1 MDLLEIRKKLDQID
15 KELVRL
21 FEQRMD
27 LCRQVAEYKIE
38 TGKPVYDEE
47 RESQK
52 IKSVRELAESEENKQ
67 GAEEMFRQLIT
78 VSRRLQYRLLAENGQ
93 DMQLHFKAVDS
104 LPKTGV
110 RVVYQGIEGAYSH
123 GAALQYF
130 GDNVDAYHV
139 KTWEAAMEEV
149 EKGRADYGVLPI
161 ENSSAGVVEDNYDLL
176 MEYHNYIVAETFLPV
191 KHALLGL
198 PDASL
203 EEIKTV
209 FSHPQGLMQC
219 SEYLDS
225 HPDWKKISVENTAVA
240 AKKVIEE
247 GDKTQAAVA
256 SEIAGRLYGL
266 KVLQSSVNYNKENTT
281 RFIIVSRQPIYKKTA
296 DKVSICFE
304 LPHKSGSLYNILSNF
319 IYNNVNMV
327 MIESRP
333 VKDKNWEYRF
343 FVDVEGNLGDS
354 AVNNALKGIEEE
366 AVNMRILGNY

>member
-1 MDLLEIRKKLDQID
+1 M
-15 KELVRL
+15 
-21 FEQRMD
+21 
-27 LCRQVAEYKIE
+27 
-38 TGKPVYDEE
+38 
-47 RESQK
+47 
-52 IKSVRELAESEENKQ
+52 
-67 GAEEMFRQLIT
+67 
-78 VSRRLQYRLLAENGQ
+78 
-93 DMQLHFKAVDS
+93 
-104 LPKTGV
+104 
-110 RVVYQGIEGAYSH
+110 
-123 GAALQYF
+123 
-130 GDNVDAYHV
+130 
-139 KTWEAAMEEV
+139 
-149 EKGRADYGVLPI
+149 
-161 ENSSAGVVEDNYDLL
+161 EDNYDLL

-354 AVNNALKGIEEE
+354 AVNLSLIHIFCSVGSLRYA
-366 AVNMRILGNY
+366 RQRSRRF

>member
-130 GDNVDAYHV
+130 GDNVDAYPV

>member
-161 ENSSAGVVEDNYDLL
+161 ENSSAGVVEDNY
-176 MEYHNYIVAETFLPV
+176 YIVAETFLPV

>member
-67 GAEEMFRQLIT
+67 GAEEMFRQLMT

-104 LPKTGV
+104 LPKAGV

-225 HPDWKKISVENTAVA
+225 HPDWKKISVENTAMA

>member
-1 MDLLEIRKKLDQID
+1 
-15 KELVRL
+15 
-21 FEQRMD
+21 
-27 LCRQVAEYKIE
+27 
-38 TGKPVYDEE
+38 
-47 RESQK
+47 
-52 IKSVRELAESEENKQ
+52 
-67 GAEEMFRQLIT
+67 
-78 VSRRLQYRLLAENGQ
+78 
-93 DMQLHFKAVDS
+93 
-104 LPKTGV
+104 
-110 RVVYQGIEGAYSH
+110 
-123 GAALQYF
+123 
-130 GDNVDAYHV
+130 
-139 KTWEAAMEEV
+139 
-149 EKGRADYGVLPI
+149 
-161 ENSSAGVVEDNYDLL
+161 
-176 MEYHNYIVAETFLPV
+176 
-191 KHALLGL
+191 
-198 PDASL
+198 
-203 EEIKTV
+203 
-209 FSHPQGLMQC
+209 MQC